1 VNVSQT
7 GVPREE
13 GTVRV
18 VSRGNRRATIRYR
31 CAPATVGKVI
41 STDDREFQ
49 RAWIIDLS
57 LSGVGMQ
64 LPRPLATGQHITL
77 MMRSNDGTLQFEL
90 SATVTHCDPAPHGDW
105 HVGCEFTIALTPD
118 ELDQLL

>member
-7 GVPREE
+7 GAPREE

-31 CAPATVGKVI
+31 CAPATVGKVL
-41 STDDREFQ
+41 SADDREFQ

-57 LSGVGMQ
+57 LMGVGMQ
-64 LPRPLATGQHITL
+64 LTRPLTLGQQITL
-77 MMRSNDGTLQFEL
+77 LMRSNDGAESFEL
-90 SATVTHCDPAPHGDW
+90 SATVTHCDRAPHCDW
-105 HVGCEFTIALTPD
+105 HVGCEFATLLTPD